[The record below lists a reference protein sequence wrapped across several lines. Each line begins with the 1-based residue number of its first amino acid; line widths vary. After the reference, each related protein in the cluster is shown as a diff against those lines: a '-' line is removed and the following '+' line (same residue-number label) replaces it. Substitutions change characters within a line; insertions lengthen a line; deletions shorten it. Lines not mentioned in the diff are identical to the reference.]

1 MQPCDELRD
10 LVLGNYEKEGAGKV
24 LEVVKN
30 TYSHQEGAIVV
41 GTDPN
46 EWFEGYDAI
55 LHFYEPFGSSR
66 LEIKVK
72 ILKAYP
78 EGSVGWTVD
87 QVMVRLPNGAKLPM
101 RHARVFHRE
110 DGVWKCVLNNIS
122 IAVPNEGVGA

>member
-55 LHFYEPFGSSR
+55 LHFYEPFGSYQ
-66 LEIKVK
+66 LEIMVK
-72 ILKAYP
+72 ILKAYT
-78 EGSVGWTVD
+78 EGSAGWTVD
-87 QVMVRLPNGAKLPM
+87 QGHGQAAERRETPNAPCLRLSPGGRCLGVRA
-101 RHARVFHRE
+101 
-110 DGVWKCVLNNIS
+110 
-122 IAVPNEGVGA
+122 